1 MVLPSRNFSNLILL
15 IFNIDFYMKYL
26 LKVFIYLSLFM
37 SCSKESS
44 IIGNDQNLD
53 PESVKITDSFKKI
66 MSDEYNTD
74 TFKFG
79 ATLNFYQFNSNVEDL
94 FLKEF
99 DYVVAEN
106 SFKQTIVHPEP
117 DQWNWERVDAFLDF
131 ANKNNLQMRVHGPI
145 GPQSSTWAKTDSR
158 TNEEL
163 IKNYEEFLTE
173 LCKKINNENNV
184 KWMDVVNETIDKNAN
199 WTIEKAGTGYQN
211 PWTQIGE
218 NEDGIPLY
226 IIRSFEIAKEHAP
239 NISLVFNQHQGMQPV
254 MWDKVKET
262 ILYLKNKGLR
272 IDGLGWQ
279 AHLRDNVILSLNK
292 EQFDYLLSLI
302 DWAHENDLDFHI
314 TEIDYR
320 MTGDPPNNSE
330 YERQANGYANIAK
343 ALIAKRNNGVVTFN
357 TWGVYDKNEV
367 SDHEYKYI
375 YDSNLN
381 PKKAVDLLKSSLKNK
396 DITPK
401 FFDN

>member
-1 MVLPSRNFSNLILL
+1 MKNIITKLL
-15 IFNIDFYMKYL
+15 FVFLFINCSSGSDESTVIDK
-26 LKVFIYLSLFM
+26 
-37 SCSKESS
+37 
-44 IIGNDQNLD
+44 D
-53 PESVKITDSFKKI
+53 PDPDPNSGKITDSFKKI

>member
-1 MVLPSRNFSNLILL
+1 MLWSLNNSFIINFLYKKIIIKFL
-15 IFNIDFYMKYL
+15 F
-26 LKVFIYLSLFM
+26 VFFFI
-37 SCSKESS
+37 SCSSGSVESTS
-44 IIGNDQNLD
+44 AEKD
-53 PESVKITDSFKKI
+53 PDPDPGKISDSFKKI
-66 MSDEYNTD
+66 MSDEYNID

-79 ATLNFYQFNSNVEDL
+79 ATLNFYQFNSNVEQL
-94 FLKEF
+94 FLREF

-117 DQWNWERVDAFLDF
+117 DKWNWERVDAFLDF

-158 TNEEL
+158 TKEEL

-173 LCKKINNENNV
+173 LCKKINDEKNV
-184 KWMDVVNETIDKNAN
+184 KWMDVVNETINKEAK
-199 WTIEKAGTGYQN
+199 WTIEKTGTDYQN
-211 PWTQIGE
+211 PWTQIGK

-226 IIRSFEIAKEHAP
+226 IIKSFEIAKEYAP
-239 NISLVFNQHQGMQPV
+239 NVSLVFNQHQGMEPV

-292 EQFDYLLSLI
+292 EQFYYLMSLI

-320 MTGDPPNNSE
+320 MTGDPPTNSE
-330 YERQANGYANIAK
+330 YERQANGYANIVK
-343 ALIAKRNNGVVTFN
+343 ALIAKRNNGIVTYN
-357 TWGVYDKNEV
+357 TWGVYDKNEA
-367 SDHEYKYI
+367 SDHQYKYI
-375 YDSNLN
+375 YDSDLN
-381 PKKAVDLLKSSLKNK
+381 PKKAVDLLKSTLKNK
-396 DITPK
+396 DITPR
-401 FFDN
+401 FYDN

>member
-1 MVLPSRNFSNLILL
+1 MKNTIIKLL
-15 IFNIDFYMKYL
+15 FVFLFINCSSGSDESTVIDK
-26 LKVFIYLSLFM
+26 
-37 SCSKESS
+37 
-44 IIGNDQNLD
+44 D
-53 PESVKITDSFKKI
+53 PDPDPNSGKITDSFKKI

-302 DWAHENDLDFHI
+302 DWAHENDLDFHV
-314 TEIDYR
+314 TELDYFV
-320 MTGDPPNNSE
+320 E
-330 YERQANGYANIAK
+330 
-343 ALIAKRNNGVVTFN
+343 
-357 TWGVYDKNEV
+357 DK
-367 SDHEYKYI
+367 
-375 YDSNLN
+375 SNLN
-381 PKKAVDLLKSSLKNK
+381 NDLLDQKMIYSRIINLLEDKSKNGLVTLNFWDMGERYKKGKGYFQSIYSKELKPNPSYELLNNILK
-396 DITPK
+396 
-401 FFDN
+401 

>member
-1 MVLPSRNFSNLILL
+1 
-15 IFNIDFYMKYL
+15 MKN
-26 LKVFIYLSLFM
+26 
-37 SCSKESS
+37 S
-44 IIGNDQNLD
+44 IIKLLFVFLFINCSSGSDESTVIDKD
-53 PESVKITDSFKKI
+53 PDPDPNSGKITDSFKKI

-239 NISLVFNQHQGMQPV
+239 NISLVFNQHQGMQPL

-314 TEIDYR
+314 TELDYFV
-320 MTGDPPNNSE
+320 E
-330 YERQANGYANIAK
+330 
-343 ALIAKRNNGVVTFN
+343 
-357 TWGVYDKNEV
+357 DK
-367 SDHEYKYI
+367 
-375 YDSNLN
+375 SNLN
-381 PKKAVDLLKSSLKNK
+381 NDLLNQKMIYSRIINLLQEKSKNGLVTLNFWDMGERYKKGKGYFQSIYSKELKPNPSYELLNNILK
-396 DITPK
+396 
-401 FFDN
+401 

>member
-1 MVLPSRNFSNLILL
+1 MKKIIIKFLL
-15 IFNIDFYMKYL
+15 
-26 LKVFIYLSLFM
+26 VFFFI
-37 SCSKESS
+37 SCSSGSVESTS
-44 IIGNDQNLD
+44 AEKD
-53 PESVKITDSFKKI
+53 PDPDPNSGKISDSFKKI
-66 MSDEYNTD
+66 MSDEYNID

-79 ATLNFYQFNSNVEDL
+79 ATLNFYQFNSNVEQL
-94 FLKEF
+94 FLREF

-117 DQWNWERVDAFLDF
+117 DKWNWERVDAFLDF

-158 TNEEL
+158 TKEEL

-173 LCKKINNENNV
+173 LCKKINDEKNV
-184 KWMDVVNETIDKNAN
+184 KWMDVVNETINKEAK
-199 WTIEKAGTGYQN
+199 WTIEKTGTDYQN
-211 PWTQIGE
+211 PWTQIGK

-226 IIRSFEIAKEHAP
+226 IIKSFEIAKEHAP
-239 NISLVFNQHQGMQPV
+239 NVSLVFNQHQGMEPV

-292 EQFDYLLSLI
+292 EQFYYLMSLI

-320 MTGDPPNNSE
+320 MTGDPPTNSE
-330 YERQANGYANIAK
+330 YERQANGYANIVK
-343 ALIAKRNNGVVTFN
+343 ALIAKRNNGIVTYN
-357 TWGVYDKNEV
+357 TWGVYDKNEA
-367 SDHEYKYI
+367 SDHQYKYI
-375 YDSNLN
+375 YDSDLN
-381 PKKAVDLLKSSLKNK
+381 PKKAVDLLKSTLKNK
-396 DITPK
+396 DITPR
-401 FFDN
+401 FYDN

>member
-1 MVLPSRNFSNLILL
+1 MRGEGQPEGLEVPWADQCLRQCGSDESTV
-15 IFNIDFYMKYL
+15 IDK
-26 LKVFIYLSLFM
+26 
-37 SCSKESS
+37 
-44 IIGNDQNLD
+44 D
-53 PESVKITDSFKKI
+53 PDPDPNSGKITDSFKKI

-131 ANKNNLQMRVHGPI
+131 ANKNNVQMRVHGPI

-262 ILYLKNKGLR
+262 IL
-272 IDGLGWQ
+272 
-279 AHLRDNVILSLNK
+279 
-292 EQFDYLLSLI
+292 
-302 DWAHENDLDFHI
+302 
-314 TEIDYR
+314 
-320 MTGDPPNNSE
+320 
-330 YERQANGYANIAK
+330 
-343 ALIAKRNNGVVTFN
+343 
-357 TWGVYDKNEV
+357 
-367 SDHEYKYI
+367 
-375 YDSNLN
+375 
-381 PKKAVDLLKSSLKNK
+381 
-396 DITPK
+396 
-401 FFDN
+401 

>member
-1 MVLPSRNFSNLILL
+1 MKNIIIKLL
-15 IFNIDFYMKYL
+15 F
-26 LKVFIYLSLFM
+26 VFLFI
-37 SCSKESS
+37 SCSSTYEGSTDIVKNS
-44 IIGNDQNLD
+44 D
-53 PESVKITDSFKKI
+53 PDSNSVKITDSFKKI
-66 MSDEYNTD
+66 ISDEYNTN
-74 TFKFG
+74 TLKFG
-79 ATLNFYQFNSNVEDL
+79 ATLNFYQFNTNVEQL

-106 SFKQTIVHPEP
+106 SFKQSIVHPEP
-117 DQWNWERVDAFLDF
+117 NQWNWERVEAFLEF
-131 ANKNNLQMRVHGPI
+131 IKKNNLQMRVHGPI

-158 TNEEL
+158 TKDEL

-173 LCKKINNENNV
+173 LCKKINDQENV
-184 KWMDVVNETIDKNAN
+184 KWMDVVNETIDNKAN
-199 WTIEKAGTGYQN
+199 WTIEKIGTGYQN

-226 IIRSFEIAKEHAP
+226 IIRSFEIANEYAP

-262 ILYLKNKGLR
+262 ILYLKSKGLR
-272 IDGLGWQ
+272 VDGLGWQ

-292 EQFDYLLSLI
+292 EQFDHLLSLI

-320 MTGDPPNNSE
+320 MTGDPPSSLE
-330 YERQANGYANIAK
+330 YDRQANGYTNILK

-357 TWGVYDKNEV
+357 TWGVYDKNEGFN
-367 SDHEYKYI
+367 HEYKYL

-381 PKKAVDLLKSSLKNK
+381 PKKAVDLLKSTLKNK
-396 DITPK
+396 SITPK
-401 FFDN
+401 FYDN

>member
-1 MVLPSRNFSNLILL
+1 MKNIIIKLL
-15 IFNIDFYMKYL
+15 F
-26 LKVFIYLSLFM
+26 VFLFI
-37 SCSKESS
+37 SCSSTYEGSTDIVK
-44 IIGNDQNLD
+44 D
-53 PESVKITDSFKKI
+53 PDPDSNSVKITDSFKKI
-66 MSDEYNTD
+66 ISDEYNTN

-79 ATLNFYQFNSNVEDL
+79 ATLNFYQFNTNVEQL

-106 SFKQTIVHPEP
+106 SFKQSIVHPEP
-117 DQWNWERVDAFLDF
+117 NQWNWERVEAFLEF
-131 ANKNNLQMRVHGPI
+131 IKKNNLQMRVHGPI

-158 TNEEL
+158 TKDEL

-173 LCKKINNENNV
+173 LCKKINDQENV
-184 KWMDVVNETIDKNAN
+184 KWMDVVNETIDNKAN
-199 WTIEKAGTGYQN
+199 WTIEKIGTGYQN

-226 IIRSFEIAKEHAP
+226 IIRSFEIANEYAP

-262 ILYLKNKGLR
+262 ILYLKSKGLR
-272 IDGLGWQ
+272 VDGLGWQ

-292 EQFDYLLSLI
+292 EQFDHLLSLI

-320 MTGDPPNNSE
+320 MTGDPPSSLE
-330 YERQANGYANIAK
+330 YDRQANGYTNILK

-357 TWGVYDKNEV
+357 TWGVYDKNEGFN
-367 SDHEYKYI
+367 HEYKYL

-381 PKKAVDLLKSSLKNK
+381 PKKAVDLLKSTLKNK
-396 DITPK
+396 SITPK
-401 FFDN
+401 FYDN

>member
-1 MVLPSRNFSNLILL
+1 MKNTIIKLL
-15 IFNIDFYMKYL
+15 FVFLFINCSSGSDESTVIDK
-26 LKVFIYLSLFM
+26 
-37 SCSKESS
+37 
-44 IIGNDQNLD
+44 D
-53 PESVKITDSFKKI
+53 PDPDPDPNSGKITDSFKKI

-79 ATLNFYQFNSNVEDL
+79 ATLNFYQFSSNVEDL

>member
-1 MVLPSRNFSNLILL
+1 MKKIIIKFLL
-15 IFNIDFYMKYL
+15 
-26 LKVFIYLSLFM
+26 VFFFI
-37 SCSKESS
+37 SCSSGSVESTS
-44 IIGNDQNLD
+44 AEKD
-53 PESVKITDSFKKI
+53 PDPDPGKISDSFKKI
-66 MSDEYNTD
+66 MSDEYNID

-79 ATLNFYQFNSNVEDL
+79 ATLNFYQFNSNVEQL
-94 FLKEF
+94 FLREF

-117 DQWNWERVDAFLDF
+117 DKWNWERVDAFLDF

-158 TNEEL
+158 TKEEL

-173 LCKKINNENNV
+173 LCKKINDEKNV
-184 KWMDVVNETIDKNAN
+184 KWMDVVNETINKEAK
-199 WTIEKAGTGYQN
+199 WTIEKTGTDYQN
-211 PWTQIGE
+211 PWTQIGK

-226 IIRSFEIAKEHAP
+226 IIKSFEIAKEHAP
-239 NISLVFNQHQGMQPV
+239 NVSLVFNQHQGMEPV

-292 EQFDYLLSLI
+292 EQFYYLMSLI

-320 MTGDPPNNSE
+320 MTGDPPTNSE
-330 YERQANGYANIAK
+330 YERQANGYANIVK
-343 ALIAKRNNGVVTFN
+343 ALIAKRNNGIVTYN
-357 TWGVYDKNEV
+357 TWGVYDKNEA
-367 SDHEYKYI
+367 SDHQYKYI
-375 YDSNLN
+375 YDSDLN
-381 PKKAVDLLKSSLKNK
+381 PKKAVDLLKSTLKNK
-396 DITPK
+396 DITPR
-401 FFDN
+401 FYDN

>member
-1 MVLPSRNFSNLILL
+1 MKNTIIKLL
-15 IFNIDFYMKYL
+15 FVFLFINCSSGSDESTAIDK
-26 LKVFIYLSLFM
+26 
-37 SCSKESS
+37 
-44 IIGNDQNLD
+44 D
-53 PESVKITDSFKKI
+53 PDPDPDSGKITDSFKKI

>member
-1 MVLPSRNFSNLILL
+1 MTAKELISETIIKFLF
-15 IFNIDFYMKYL
+15 IFFF
-26 LKVFIYLSLFM
+26 FI
-37 SCSKESS
+37 SCSGGSVESTS
-44 IIGNDQNLD
+44 AEKD
-53 PESVKITDSFKKI
+53 PDPDPDPNSGKISDSFKKI
-66 MSDEYNTD
+66 MSDEYNID

-79 ATLNFYQFNSNVEDL
+79 ATLNFYQFNSNVEQL
-94 FLKEF
+94 FLREF

-117 DQWNWERVDAFLDF
+117 DKWNWERVDAFLDF

-158 TNEEL
+158 TKEEL

-173 LCKKINNENNV
+173 LCKKINDEKNV
-184 KWMDVVNETIDKNAN
+184 KWMDVVNETINKEAK
-199 WTIEKAGTGYQN
+199 WTIEKTGTDYQN
-211 PWTQIGE
+211 PWTQIGK

-226 IIRSFEIAKEHAP
+226 IIKSFEIAKEHAP
-239 NISLVFNQHQGMQPV
+239 NVSLVFNQHQGMEPV

-292 EQFDYLLSLI
+292 EQFYYLMSLI

-320 MTGDPPNNSE
+320 MTGDPPTNSE
-330 YERQANGYANIAK
+330 YERQANGYANIVK
-343 ALIAKRNNGVVTFN
+343 ALIAKRNNGIVTYN
-357 TWGVYDKNEV
+357 TWGVYDKNEA
-367 SDHEYKYI
+367 SDHQYKYI
-375 YDSNLN
+375 YDSDLN
-381 PKKAVDLLKSSLKNK
+381 PKKAVDLLKSTLKNK
-396 DITPK
+396 DITPR
-401 FFDN
+401 FYDN

>member
-1 MVLPSRNFSNLILL
+1 MKNIIIKLL
-15 IFNIDFYMKYL
+15 F
-26 LKVFIYLSLFM
+26 VFLFI
-37 SCSKESS
+37 SCSSTYEGSTDIVK
-44 IIGNDQNLD
+44 D
-53 PESVKITDSFKKI
+53 PDPDSNSVKITDSFKKI
-66 MSDEYNTD
+66 ISDEYNTN

-79 ATLNFYQFNSNVEDL
+79 ATLNFYQFNTNVEQL

-106 SFKQTIVHPEP
+106 SFKQSIVHPEP
-117 DQWNWERVDAFLDF
+117 NQWNWERVEAFLEF
-131 ANKNNLQMRVHGPI
+131 IKKNNLQMRVNGPI

-158 TNEEL
+158 TKDEL

-173 LCKKINNENNV
+173 LCKKINDQENV
-184 KWMDVVNETIDKNAN
+184 KWMDVVNETIDNKAN
-199 WTIEKAGTGYQN
+199 WTIEKIGTGYQN

-226 IIRSFEIAKEHAP
+226 IIRSFEIANEYAP

-262 ILYLKNKGLR
+262 ILYLKSKGLR
-272 IDGLGWQ
+272 VDGLGWQ

-292 EQFDYLLSLI
+292 EQFDHLLSLI

-320 MTGDPPNNSE
+320 MTGDPPSSLE
-330 YERQANGYANIAK
+330 YDRQANGYTNILK

-357 TWGVYDKNEV
+357 TWGVYDKNEGFN
-367 SDHEYKYI
+367 HEYKYL

-381 PKKAVDLLKSSLKNK
+381 PKKAVDLLKSTLKNK
-396 DITPK
+396 SITPK
-401 FFDN
+401 FYDN